1 MSDHRKN
8 IKKKLG
14 LPEWLANELH
24 LLCPTKESF
33 LLAKYVRDKAIEMG
47 YCDKSTESVEKGFY
61 SDFKF
66 KYKMPPS
73 GNMFTYEDFQKLKE
87 ELIEKR
93 DSFKT
98 MSLINK

>member
-24 LLCPTKESF
+24 TLCPSKESF

-66 KYKMPPS
+66 KYKMASGKDVFSPS
-73 GNMFTYEDFQKLKE
+73 DLEKMKV
-87 ELIEKR
+87 ELIDYTSKILDR
-93 DSFKT
+93 K
-98 MSLINK
+98 

>member
-14 LPEWLANELH
+14 LPDWLANELH
-24 LLCPTKESF
+24 LLCPSKESF

-66 KYKMPPS
+66 KYKMAIGKDVFSPS
-73 GNMFTYEDFQKLKE
+73 DLEKMKV
-87 ELIEKR
+87 ELIDYTSKILNR
-93 DSFKT
+93 K
-98 MSLINK
+98 